1 MTAHQFKSRC
11 KSGPKEFELF
21 DDGSFGESNTMK
33 FTQLLY
39 TTLCQLI
46 DMIVVLSQHALG
58 EHNRRLIGCTEPSK
72 IANNSE
78 LVKLLWP
85 YFTSFSLG
93 RSSGANRLMGKRVLI
108 GDLLWLKIGKTAV
121 NQPNC
126 EDQDLQNAPNSSSI
140 RLMRV
145 VVEASLIVFLYRR
158 KQIVTDGKRHC
169 GLYPHQ
175 ADSSPW
181 LFEPHRR

>member
-1 MTAHQFKSRC
+1 MRWVSITADS
-11 KSGPKEFELF
+11 
-21 DDGSFGESNTMK
+21 
-33 FTQLLY
+33 
-39 TTLCQLI
+39 
-46 DMIVVLSQHALG
+46 LG
-58 EHNRRLIGCTEPSK
+58 VPEPSK

-93 RSSGANRLMGKRVLI
+93 RSSGAHRLMGKRVLI
-108 GDLLWLKIGKTAV
+108 GDLLLLKIGKNAV

-126 EDQDLQNAPNSSSI
+126 EDQDLQNALNSSSI

-145 VVEASLIVFLYRR
+145 VVEASLIAFLCRR
-158 KQIVTDGKRHC
+158 KQIMTDGKRHC

-175 ADSSPW
+175 ADP
-181 LFEPHRR
+181 FP